1 MHLPEDPNM
10 LVSLVNMKLR
20 DEFPDLN
27 DLCLTLGVD
36 EADLTQRLAAAGY
49 HYDCEA
55 NRFTAV

>member
-20 DEFPDLN
+20 DEFPDLA
-27 DLCLTLGVD
+27 DLCLSLGVD
-36 EADLTQRLAAAGY
+36 EADLKQRLADAGY
-49 HYDCEA
+49 HYDRNA

>member
-20 DEFPDLN
+20 DEFPDLA

-36 EADLTQRLAAAGY
+36 EADLKQRLADVGY
-49 HYDCEA
+49 HYDRET
-55 NRFTAV
+55 NRFAAV